1 MDEGESMGCEP
12 VQVGISGKRG
22 WMVGL
27 GRPCL
32 GLVGGGAATAG
43 VPGLEVLSVEPHAWG
58 GRSCDNV
65 GTYDRIKARVP
76 VAVAPSDRRN
86 AVIADIGMAPRNAT
100 GKVEAVSDVE
110 ILRPSDPK
118 RGNGKLLY
126 EAVNRGR
133 ALASSVFNDAPSNE
147 LSKAAD
153 AGNGYLMRQ
162 GYTMVWSGWQ
172 GDLKSSSD
180 TLALSAPTLTGV
192 TGRITA
198 EFVFNNLTSPITAPL
213 AWPAADTES
222 AKLVV
227 RARWNDPP
235 ASPADMSF
243 RFADASHVE
252 IRRPTGFDGGALYQ
266 LDYVARDPKVLGLGF
281 AATRDIV
288 AYLRR
293 NVSSENPLAEGGHS
307 SIRRAY
313 GYGQS
318 QSGRF

>member
-22 WMVGL
+22 WIVGL
-27 GRPCL
+27 GTTCL
-32 GLVGGGAATAG
+32 GLVAAGAAKAEVTR
-43 VPGLEVLSVEPHAWG
+43 LEVLSVEHHALE
-58 GRSCDNV
+58 GRSFDNV
-65 GTYDRIKARVP
+65 GTYDRIKARVT
-76 VAVAPSDRRN
+76 VAVDPSDRRN

-180 TLALSAPTLTGV
+180 TL
-192 TGRITA
+192 
-198 EFVFNNLTSPITAPL
+198 
-213 AWPAADTES
+213 
-222 AKLVV
+222 
-227 RARWNDPP
+227 
-235 ASPADMSF
+235 
-243 RFADASHVE
+243 
-252 IRRPTGFDGGALYQ
+252 
-266 LDYVARDPKVLGLGF
+266 
-281 AATRDIV
+281 
-288 AYLRR
+288 
-293 NVSSENPLAEGGHS
+293 
-307 SIRRAY
+307 
-313 GYGQS
+313 
-318 QSGRF
+318 